1 MLETSS
7 NNRERIESKNKL
19 QLTLTEPGTANIQI
33 TSRLTTKLKNQ
44 LEMTPALIVPSLL
57 VLVCLHLQAEAA
69 MGSGE
74 ALWCGK
80 TTVANL
86 TAITQGTGTEALN
99 AKSIARCYLKGTAF
113 CEHPPIEGMSLD
125 RVNECGNISLID
137 IPSGS
142 GLQGTAD
149 ASSNL
154 NKLLY
159 MYYYLWRQMEF
170 YEQDYSEF
178 MRTESSKMYMLG
190 VVFTQ
195 LSNQV
200 RRYLQVNRCS
210 CSDSCKLPEPVN
222 EHNLEQ
228 EINQKLLIEACTPKI
243 LLNVIVQDLQHV
255 TKDTLHSLLGRVNSY
270 DLHPYQFCRSLKA
283 LPIPCETTNENCNT
297 SK

>member
-7 NNRERIESKNKL
+7 TIERELKARTKNSQDSKNNFN
-19 QLTLTEPGTANIQI
+19 TYT
-33 TSRLTTKLKNQ
+33 RLKNR

-74 ALWCGK
+74 VLWCNK

-86 TAITQGTGTEALN
+86 TAITQGTGREALN
-99 AKSIARCYLKGTAF
+99 AKSIATCYLEGNAF

-125 RVNECGNISLID
+125 RVNECENISLID

-149 ASSNL
+149 AVSNL

-159 MYYYLWRQMEF
+159 MYRSVWRYMAL
-170 YEQDYSEF
+170 SESAL
-178 MRTESSKMYMLG
+178 TETDFAKLDLLETLVSR
-190 VVFTQ
+190 
-195 LSNQV
+195 LSNQAEW
-200 RRYLQVNRCS
+200 YLQFHNCS
-210 CSDSCKLPEPVN
+210 CNYSHQCTVQDGIDKNSIHQEI
-222 EHNLEQ
+222 HNLQ
-228 EINQKLLIEACTPKI
+228 TTVCTPKM
-243 LLNVIVQDLQHV
+243 LLNVIIQDFQNAAIDIL
-255 TKDTLHSLLGRVNSY
+255 KSLPGVANDYSLR
-270 DLHPYQFCRSLKA
+270 PYQFCHSVET
-283 LPIPCETTNENCNT
+283 LPIPCKTLNFTCNT

>member
-1 MLETSS
+1 MWSFHGIVYKTRNLCLRHRPTIE
-7 NNRERIESKNKL
+7 RELKARTKNIKDSKNNFN
-19 QLTLTEPGTANIQI
+19 TYT
-33 TSRLTTKLKNQ
+33 RLKNR

-74 ALWCGK
+74 ALWCSK

-86 TAITQGTGTEALN
+86 TAITQGTGREALN
-99 AKSIARCYLKGTAF
+99 AKSIATCYLGEGL
-113 CEHPPIEGMSLD
+113 CVQPQIEGMSLD
-125 RVNECGNISLID
+125 RVNECENISLID

-142 GLQGTAD
+142 GLQRTAN

-178 MRTESSKMYMLG
+178 MRTESSKMDILG

-210 CSDSCKLPEPVN
+210 CSDSCKLPYPIDVN
-222 EHNLEQ
+222 NLEH
-228 EINQKLLIEACTPKI
+228 EISQKLQIKACTPKI
-243 LLNVIVQDLQHV
+243 LLNVIVQDLRRV
-255 TKDTLHSLLGRVNSY
+255 ANDTVNSLPGRVDSY
-270 DLHPYQFCRSLKA
+270 DLRPYQFCRSLKA
-283 LPIPCETTNENCNT
+283 LPISCENTND
-297 SK
+297 